1 MAITKV
7 TTEVITG
14 GAVTT
19 PKIAD
24 NAISAAKIPDGTI
37 ATGHIA
43 DNAVTAA
50 KIPDNVL
57 TATML
62 PDNVILATHIPNATA
77 PTFANTTVTGT
88 LDVTG
93 VISPTTHIDMPDDAY
108 IKIGTGDDLQ
118 LYHDGSDSYI
128 SDAGTGILKIKG
140 SEIRM
145 QTTSGENMAIF
156 NPDGSVQL
164 QYDNSTKL
172 ATASGGVTV
181 TGTLTATTLAGTL
194 STAAQTNITS
204 LGTLTALTVDNIGIN
219 GETITLT
226 GGSATGFLQTS
237 TNVLQF
243 GTSTN
248 DPIKIYTNNAEVAT
262 ILGNGN
268 IGIGTASPER
278 ALHVVGGIH
287 MPNASVISFDQAS
300 GTLRNAIY
308 VDSGDDMII
317 GDTNFDDIYFSTGQK
332 TKTVVI
338 KQTTGNVGIGT
349 TSPDGNLH
357 VMSASAGSVS
367 AHASADELVVE
378 GSGNSGINILSAN
391 NGEGGLYFGDDGDND
406 IGRIRY
412 DHTNNTL
419 DFFVNAAEQVYITDG
434 AIVPTADNDIDLG
447 SASLEFKNLYIDGT
461 AYLDNIDLK
470 YMESQDDIYMSSAD
484 GNNNIYFRNGSDVIL
499 TVKGSN
505 NNVGIGTTTPA
516 HKLQVI
522 GNIAVGSA
530 TTRSEIDANATYQ
543 SYYAS
548 ESAARVTLGRDV
560 GAGGAAGIAFGGSGG
575 YAIIGTDNTSGSGMH
590 FKCGGASVG
599 SVTTNPQMSINGDLG
614 YLAIGDSSQESGDLE
629 STKRLYLEGGESVM
643 TIKNTT
649 NNGSSQ
655 RVNIGFLNSSG
666 TRVGYISSTN
676 TSTQLYTSSDYRQK
690 ENVTPLVDG
699 LSRVQALKPVKYK
712 WKDREDYSE
721 GFLAHEIQEAG
732 WHEGVNGEKDGDT
745 MQAVDYGRITPL
757 LVKAIQELEARIATL
772 EG

>member
-268 IGIGTASPER
+268 IGIGETSPDAS
-278 ALHVVGGIH
+278 LHITSNT
-287 MPNASVISFDQAS
+287 PIISFDESDAS
-300 GTLRNAIY
+300 QEYRIGSFGGTFAIY
-308 VDSGDDMII
+308 DSTDSAYRVAVDGSGYVGI
-317 GDTNFDDIYFSTGQK
+317 GTTSPGSALHISGGNNLTSQIRFTNTAPSPDNDWTIGSYYNDQGLYFRSNDNATNVMVMLDTGYVGIGTATPGDVLELDGTNPILKIGNRIR
-332 TKTVVI
+332 I
-338 KQTTGNVGIGT
+338 KADESNADAWFGIGSSLNTFKFGDADFGTSFLTIKNATGNVGIGT
-349 TSPDGNLH
+349 TAPQRGLQVGAHGSGNGEIAIGSATNGYGSILFGDSTSGSDLYDGYLQYNHSTRVMLLATSGTERVRIQSGGGISFNGDSAAANALDDYEEGTFTPSSLSIAGGSGSIAMDSSYDLLAYTKIGNRVWIQGTIKISSNSANGGRVNLNGLPFT
-357 VMSASAGSVS
+357 SAAGTELSGRS
-367 AHASADELVVE
+367 IFHAQVTEGSGSQDSGFFAVVE
-378 GSGNSGINILSAN
+378 GNSTLMQIKTYTGESITNDSAVIMVAN
-391 NGEGGLYFGDDGDND
+391 S
-406 IGRIRY
+406 
-412 DHTNNTL
+412 H
-419 DFFVNAAEQVYITDG
+419 
-434 AIVPTADNDIDLG
+434 
-447 SASLEFKNLYIDGT
+447 LYI
-461 AYLDNIDLK
+461 
-470 YMESQDDIYMSSAD
+470 
-484 GNNNIYFRNGSDVIL
+484 
-499 TVKGSN
+499 
-505 NNVGIGTTTPA
+505 
-516 HKLQVI
+516 
-522 GNIAVGSA
+522 
-530 TTRSEIDANATYQ
+530 
-543 SYYAS
+543 
-548 ESAARVTLGRDV
+548 
-560 GAGGAAGIAFGGSGG
+560 
-575 YAIIGTDNTSGSGMH
+575 SGS
-590 FKCGGASVG
+590 
-599 SVTTNPQMSINGDLG
+599 
-614 YLAIGDSSQESGDLE
+614 Y
-629 STKRLYLEGGESVM
+629 M
-643 TIKNTT
+643 T
-649 NNGSSQ
+649 
-655 RVNIGFLNSSG
+655 
-666 TRVGYISSTN
+666 
-676 TSTQLYTSSDYRQK
+676 
-690 ENVTPLVDG
+690 
-699 LSRVQALKPVKYK
+699 A
-712 WKDREDYSE
+712 
-721 GFLAHEIQEAG
+721 
-732 WHEGVNGEKDGDT
+732 
-745 MQAVDYGRITPL
+745 
-757 LVKAIQELEARIATL
+757 
-772 EG
+772 